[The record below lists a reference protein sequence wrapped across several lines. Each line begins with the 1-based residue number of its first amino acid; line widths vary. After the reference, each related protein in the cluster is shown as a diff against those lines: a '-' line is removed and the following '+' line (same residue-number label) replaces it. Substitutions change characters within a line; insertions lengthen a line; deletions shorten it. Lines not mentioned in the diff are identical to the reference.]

1 MEMCTGGFF
10 WSALRKIIWER
21 WDWAGEKLN
30 WDAVATE
37 ASADP
42 TESS

>member
-1 MEMCTGGFF
+1 MEC
-10 WSALRKIIWER
+10 SQEDYLWER

-30 WDAVATE
+30 WDAIATE